1 MLLSLLPN
9 DVANCWE
16 RRPPHQALS
25 AITEAIKLSRSDDDM
40 RGSAESWD
48 FDHSR
53 GMSWVASLLIRSVLL
68 ASSAHGKPVGNES
81 CLHRLQSV
89 RVASCSWILDLPG
102 RWNTSSWPWTFGWH
116 HWLLWIL
123 RTGLSCPWW
132 PLVRV
137 AVIWNCDSEDKS
149 KVRIYRPTICLRCL
163 KAECPTISSF
173 NPLFSSEKSRIH
185 GSSPISLSIISPS
198 WVAVVKILLDD
209 QPGWDRIDLDHFRII
224 NALVTSCYI
233 GSHWLKTRYVA

>member
-9 DVANCWE
+9 ANCWE

-25 AITEAIKLSRSDDDM
+25 AITEANQLSRSDDDM

-48 FDHSR
+48 FDTQSWDVMGGVTADSISFASVFCHMVSR
-53 GMSWVASLLIRSVLL
+53 L
-68 ASSAHGKPVGNES
+68 GNES

-198 WVAVVKILLDD
+198 WVPWSK
-209 QPGWDRIDLDHFRII
+209 
-224 NALVTSCYI
+224 SC
-233 GSHWLKTRYVA
+233 